1 MNQNIQLKVGKLPQ
15 AMGAL
20 VHSNQFLKMTTVSTL
35 GLCVLLTCLLYV
47 SFSQPPTVLA
57 LNSNAEPYSP
67 VDLPKPERE
76 VEEAIRHYIDHRYK
90 WDPQNVTKRLLEAEA
105 FVLPQNRGGFDKAM
119 ADIIKFSTSKA
130 VAQRIYPD
138 RVVVDLAKRTV
149 SISGD
154 RVTAIQG
161 LKAAGDLRL
170 ELTFDSGPR
179 TAQNPWGLYIL
190 KEREE

>member
-1 MNQNIQLKVGKLPQ
+1 MNQNIQLKVGKLPS

-20 VHSNQFLKMTTVSTL
+20 VHSNQFLKMTTVSML
-35 GLCVLLTCLLYV
+35 GLCLLLTSLLYV
-47 SFSQPPTVLA
+47 SIGRPPTVLA
-57 LNSNAEPYSP
+57 MNSSAEMYSP

-90 WDPQNVTKRLLEAEA
+90 WDPQNVTKRLQEAEA
-105 FVLPQNRGGFDKAM
+105 FVLPQNRGGFEKAM

-138 RVVVDLAKRTV
+138 RVAVDLAKRTA